1 MSKPF
6 YITTTLPYVNAD
18 PHIGFA
24 FELVM
29 ADIVARYKE
38 LMGFEVFFNTGTDE
52 HGVKIYRKALE
63 EGKDPQEY
71 VNEYADKFRSLKSL
85 LGLSENIHFIRTT
98 DKKHIRAAE
107 AFWRRCKDADYI
119 EKKPYKAK
127 YCSGCEL
134 PKTDS
139 ELLNGQCP
147 IHTNLKLE
155 ILEEENYFF
164 KFSKFTERLKDFY
177 AVHPDFVVPDFR
189 FNEIKALSE
198 RGLQDFSI
206 SRLKSK
212 MPWGVPV
219 PGDKDHVMYVWFEAL
234 VSYISTLGWPDEM
247 ENFTR
252 FWGTNERA
260 NAVQFAGKDNIR
272 QQSAM
277 WQAML
282 MAAGLPNSKQIV
294 IHGFITSEGEK
305 MSKSLGNVI
314 DPIAIVNEYGA
325 DALRYYLARH
335 IHPFEDSDFTMEKF
349 KEAYN
354 ADLANGIGNLTS
366 RIMKMSEDHMKDT
379 NILMGTNDTN
389 STNVSLL
396 TSPFF
401 QGGDE
406 RGGSSAFPK
415 EFISAFAFYNIERAA
430 EIISETVS
438 LLDRRIQETEPFK
451 LVKTDPEKGKA
462 IIAEL
467 VVGLRTVARML
478 NPFMPATSRKIKEMV
493 QANKMPSGPLFPRK

>member
-349 KEAYN
+349 KDAYN
-354 ADLANGIGNLTS
+354 ADLANGLGNFVARVMALS
-366 RIMKMSEDHMKDT
+366 QKYLEKPELPDMSVYTEEEYIKDYKKAMD
-379 NILMGTNDTN
+379 NFELSKG
-389 STNVSLL
+389 
-396 TSPFF
+396 
-401 QGGDE
+401 
-406 RGGSSAFPK
+406 
-415 EFISAFAFYNIERAA
+415 IERLW
-430 EIISETVS
+430 V
-438 LLDRRIQETEPFK
+438 RIQELDKVISVKEPFK
-451 LVKTDPEKGKA
+451 IIKIDPKLGKDLIILYVRDVAA
-462 IIAEL
+462 IGYLLE
-467 VVGLRTVARML
+467 
-478 NPFMPATSRKIKEMV
+478 PFMPKTSELIIEAVRN
-493 QANKMPSGPLFPRK
+493 NKKPDNLFPRKD